1 MRKTVPRSCS
11 PPARV
16 VERADEPRRAGHIQ
30 KQDELL
36 EVQCANA
43 RLPSAGQN
51 LMAIIYFFSGV
62 TLCPGAQYTI
72 VVFKKIGDQQ
82 VRSREGEKAT
92 GHGPIV
98 STFPCVVDDRLM
110 DLSYEILEDEIQ
122 LARLS
127 RSQARH
133 ITYGLYNTHGSAKI
147 CVVGILAYSVAK

>member
-1 MRKTVPRSCS
+1 
-11 PPARV
+11 
-16 VERADEPRRAGHIQ
+16 
-30 KQDELL
+30 
-36 EVQCANA
+36 
-43 RLPSAGQN
+43 
-51 LMAIIYFFSGV
+51 MAIIYFFSGV
-62 TLCPGAQYTI
+62 TLCPGAQIYHSRI
-72 VVFKKIGDQQ
+72 KKIGDQQ

-98 STFPCVVDDRLM
+98 STFPCVVDELM